1 MPPEPPVQPSAGQP
15 FDPALPREIRQQY
28 QFVSNLLREE
38 LTAAEDPDWRQQVL
52 DHLELA
58 SFSAGYLLAAADR
71 DTVQVATA
79 AHNLAALAL
88 TPLRRP

>member
-1 MPPEPPVQPSAGQP
+1 M
-15 FDPALPREIRQQY
+15 
-28 QFVSNLLREE
+28 SNLLREE

-58 SFSAGYLLAAADR
+58 SFSAGYLFAAADR
-71 DTVQVATA
+71 DTVQVARA